1 MNLHD
6 EMILMGE
13 KAVTASRELAKL
25 STKKKNAI
33 LEAMAEELTAQK
45 EIIQAA

>member
-13 KAVTASRELAKL
+13 KAVEAGRELAKC
-25 STKKKNAI
+25 STKKKNKI
-33 LEAMAEELTAQK
+33 LEAMANELLAKTAFFCS
-45 EIIQAA
+45 